1 MKYSEGTIRK
11 KALNAGYKVEKG
23 FQHYHYNG
31 AIHKNM
37 NGERF
42 TGYNVLDLSTNTYVL
57 DCYDNNFDHLW
68 SLEDVEEFIS
78 SVYKESGLEY

>member
-23 FQHYHYNG
+23 FQHYRYNDSVLTDCDG
-31 AIHKNM
+31 K
-37 NGERF
+37 RL
-42 TGYNVLDLSTNTYVL
+42 TGYNVVDLCNGWPVHGSC
-57 DCYDNNFDHLW
+57 DDNFDHLL